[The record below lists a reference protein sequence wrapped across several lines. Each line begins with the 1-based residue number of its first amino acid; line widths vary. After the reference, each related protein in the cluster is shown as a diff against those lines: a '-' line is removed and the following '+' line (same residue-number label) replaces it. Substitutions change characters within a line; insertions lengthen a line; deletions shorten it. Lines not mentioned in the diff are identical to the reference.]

1 MSLTKLFI
9 SRDCYEKINKETSK
23 VDCAALRD
31 KKRLGFGEIDDKL
44 GASTVQLF
52 HDDIPILVDSDSAYN
67 VSTEVDEYD
76 GFGFEIYWFKDG
88 VEVELL

>member
-1 MSLTKLFI
+1 MTKLFI
-9 SRDCYEKINKETSK
+9 SRDCYEKVNKETGK
-23 VDCAALRD
+23 VDCAAFRD
-31 KKRLGFGEIDDKL
+31 KKQLGFGEIDNKL
-44 GASTVQLF
+44 GASSLQLF

-76 GFGFEIYWFKDG
+76 GDTFEVYWFKDG